1 MQRTGSYVRGSRRIR
16 TYRVGVFGFM
26 PHLPPTLDHHG
37 QRPVQSIRRPERPVH
52 RRFPCARGWIGHEM
66 RRLLAAWAPQAE
78 MSRGMHLPY
87 RLAHTN
93 TPRIS
98 VPRWRA
104 RGQPIDARGA
114 RAKHGV
120 KPLPLRPESSH
131 TQETQPPFNTSATCL
146 ILPERPTPQS
156 NCGPTPNERNGIGQ
170 ETHHSGHA
178 HPCPATWAGSWN
190 WNVLPIRWRYV
201 LLLRRKPVCGMR
213 A

>member
-1 MQRTGSYVRGSRRIR
+1 MCKGDGLDTKCDGCSQPGNHKRKCPGVCTSRTVSPTPI
-16 TYRVGVFGFM
+16 
-26 PHLPPTLDHHG
+26 HL
-37 QRPVQSIRRPERPVH
+37 
-52 RRFPCARGWIGHEM
+52 
-66 RRLLAAWAPQAE
+66 
-78 MSRGMHLPY
+78 
-87 RLAHTN
+87 
-93 TPRIS
+93 RIS

-131 TQETQPPFNTSATCL
+131 TQETQLPFNTSATFL

-178 HPCPATWAGSWN
+178 HPYPATWAGSWN
-190 WNVLPIRWRYV
+190 WNVLPIRWRRV
-201 LLLRRKPVCGMR
+201 LSLRRKPVCGMR